1 MNGTLL
7 RKSLIEARWLL
18 VGSVL
23 LVFAFEWL
31 YVWLVS
37 QIPMKQ
43 FAVIVGAL
51 PKAVLSLSPIPVSQ
65 WLTIEGRI
73 AMSYNEP
80 IILLVLAAWSIG
92 RGSDAV
98 SGELSRGTLE
108 MLLAQPVSRSAILSA
123 NAVVTVLG
131 CAAIAFGSWFGLAV
145 GMSLVTLDTTATPE
159 VFLPAAAN
167 TMAFGFFLSGATT
180 ALSAADRYRWRTIG
194 IVCAAFLV
202 QKIIEIV
209 ALMVERFAW
218 LKPYTIFSLFKAPMF
233 VTDPQ
238 GMAGLFWQYNGT
250 LLALGLAGYVLAAVI
265 FTRRDL
271 PAPL

>member
-7 RKSLIEARWLL
+7 RKAIIEARWLL

-37 QIPMKQ
+37 QIPMRQ
-43 FAVIVGAL
+43 FATIVGAL
-51 PKAVLSLSPIPVSQ
+51 PKPVLALSPIPVAQ

-108 MLLAQPVSRSAILSA
+108 MVLAQPVSRMAVLSA
-123 NAVVTVLG
+123 NAVVTMLG
-131 CAAIAFGSWFGLAV
+131 CVAIAFGSWLGLAV
-145 GMSLVTLDTTATPE
+145 GMQIITLDTTANAAA
-159 VFLPAAAN
+159 FLPAAAN
-167 TMAFGFFLSGATT
+167 TMAFGFFLAGATT
-180 ALSAADRYRWRTIG
+180 ALSAVDRYRWRTIG
-194 IVCAAFLV
+194 IVCGAFLV
-202 QKIIEIV
+202 QKIVEIV
-209 ALMVERFAW
+209 SLMVERFAW
-218 LKPYTIFSLFKAPMF
+218 LKPFTVFSLFKAPMF
-233 VTDPQ
+233 VTDPA

-250 LLALGLAGYVLAAVI
+250 LLGMGLAGYLLAAVI
-265 FTRRDL
+265 FERRDL

>member
-7 RKSLIEARWLL
+7 RKACYEARWLL
-18 VGSVL
+18 LGSVL

-37 QIPMKQ
+37 QIPMRQ
-43 FAVIVGAL
+43 FATIVGAL
-51 PKAVLSLSPIPVSQ
+51 PKPIVALSPIPVAQ

-98 SGELSRGTLE
+98 SGELSRGTME
-108 MLLAQPVSRSAILSA
+108 MLLAQPVSRRAVLSA

-131 CAAIAFGSWFGLAV
+131 CAAIAFGSWAGLAI
-145 GMSLVTLDTTATPE
+145 GMELVTLDTKATAK

-167 TMAFGFFLSGATT
+167 TMAFGFFLAGATT

-194 IVCAAFLV
+194 IICAAFLV
-202 QKIIEIV
+202 QKIVEIV
-209 ALMVERFAW
+209 SLMVERFAW
-218 LKPYTIFSLFKAPMF
+218 LKPYTVFSLFKAPMF
-233 VTDPQ
+233 VTDAEA
-238 GMAGLFWQYNGT
+238 MRNLFWQYNGT
-250 LLALGLAGYVLAAVI
+250 LLGLGLAGYVAAAIV
-265 FTRRDL
+265 FSRRDL

>member
-1 MNGTLL
+1 MNSTLL
-7 RKSLIEARWLL
+7 RKAFYEARWLL

-37 QIPMKQ
+37 QIPMRQ
-43 FAVIVGAL
+43 FATIVGAL
-51 PKAVLSLSPIPVSQ
+51 PKPVLALSPIPVAQ
-65 WLTIEGRI
+65 WLTIEGRV

-108 MLLAQPVSRSAILSA
+108 MVLAQPVSRLAVLSA

-131 CAAIAFGSWFGLAV
+131 LVAIAYGSWLGLAV
-145 GMSLVTLDTTATPE
+145 GMQVVTLDTTATAS

-167 TMAFGFFLSGATT
+167 VMAFGFFLAGAST

-194 IVCAAFLV
+194 IVCAAFLI
-202 QKIIEIV
+202 QKIVEIV
-209 ALMVERFAW
+209 SLMVERFAW
-218 LKPYTIFSLFKAPMF
+218 LKAYTVFSLFKAPMF
-233 VTDPQ
+233 VTDPA
-238 GMAGLFWQYNGT
+238 GMSTLFWQYNGT
-250 LLALGLAGYVLAAVI
+250 LLGMGLAGYVLAAII
-265 FTRRDL
+265 FERRDL